1 MVNATAPTFH
11 HVGLT
16 VADIGRSCRFY
27 AEVVGMTLWDQDKE
41 LNVAAPENRR
51 SEAAAAGL
59 DLMSLRSDSFDK
71 LTNNPGAEIK
81 YVNLRSADGAL
92 IYQLIE
98 YVDGGGAALEPDH
111 HKAGSLHLSF
121 FVDDVDAK
129 RAEVER
135 RGDVPIA
142 SEIVQI
148 TPSMRSFYVTDPD
161 GIPVEFIEIG
171 K

>member
-1 MVNATAPTFH
+1 MVNAAPTFH

-16 VADIGRSCRFY
+16 VTDIDRSCRFY
-27 AEVVGMTLWDQDKE
+27 AEVVGLTLWDQDKE
-41 LNVAAPENRR
+41 LDVEAPEDRR
-51 SEAAAAGL
+51 SEAASAGL
-59 DLMSLRSDSFDK
+59 ELMSLRSDAFDK

-98 YVDGGGAALEPDH
+98 YVAGGGAALEPDH

-129 RAEVER
+129 LAEVQ

-142 SEIVQI
+142 SEVVQI